1 VQPALET
8 DYRQS
13 FERPEQKAT
22 SVTGRRCGGPSGKVS
37 KRDRDRFV
45 KLIRQSA
52 QAGAEHDAQF
62 GDQVGPFANGILERI
77 KPD

>member
-1 VQPALET
+1 
-8 DYRQS
+8 
-13 FERPEQKAT
+13 
-22 SVTGRRCGGPSGKVS
+22 VTGRRCGGPSGKVS